1 MEFKTALELAQNL
14 KDPIEERKAAR
25 VLGLFTFPEPLSAPY
40 LPPIVTW
47 FFFFFFFFLFF
58 GILRLHLAQHKMFSE
73 YKMSSGEN
81 IFQNE
86 NIFRCLV
93 EFQKML

>member
-40 LPPIVTW
+40 LPPIITC
-47 FFFFFFFFLFF
+47 FFFFLFY
-58 GILRLHLAQHKMFSE
+58 GILRLHLAQHKMFFDC
-73 YKMSSGEN
+73 KMSSGEN
-81 IFQNE
+81 IFQ
-86 NIFRCLV
+86 
-93 EFQKML
+93 K

>member
-25 VLGLFTFPEPLSAPY
+25 VLGLFTFPWPLFAPY

-58 GILRLHLAQHKMFSE
+58 GILRLHLAQHKMFFDC
-73 YKMSSGEN
+73 KMSSGEN
-81 IFQNE
+81 IFQ
-86 NIFRCLV
+86 
-93 EFQKML
+93 K